1 MKILHT
7 GDWHLGHTLYNHDR
21 AEEHE
26 YFLRQ
31 IQNIVLREQPDAMIV
46 SGDVYHYATP
56 SAAAQKIYCD
66 YLLLIHEACPS
77 MQIIVTAGN
86 HDSAS
91 KLMVNY
97 NLWKHFN
104 LHTIGHTATDNYD
117 DFIIE
122 IKKNDVLTG
131 YVVAFPFAYPR
142 FLPEHYYTDV
152 LDYVDH
158 KNTQHVPVVVS
169 AHLAI
174 TASDYS
180 CHTNIGTL
188 DCVNADIFG
197 HKYCYMALGH
207 IHRAQTLSHQPTV
220 RYSGTP
226 IGVSFD
232 EDIAS
237 PYSSE
242 PYMHS
247 VSMVECTYNTVNV
260 TPIEIKSLRPLKT
273 IPAQPSEWSTALQAL
288 KDLPADDPS
297 YIRLNVLVTDYA
309 PYNANALANEAC
321 EGKACRF
328 CHILTTRN
336 KAENTPY
343 DENNM
348 SIDDFQKNDYLHI
361 ARTYYENQY
370 KEALPQEMEHLL
382 QEVYEELN
390 MEERL

>member
-7 GDWHLGHTLYNHDR
+7 GDWHLGHTLYNYDR

-26 YFLRQ
+26 YFLQQ
-31 IQNIVLREQPDAMIV
+31 IRNIVLKEQPEVMIV

-66 YLLLIHEACPS
+66 NLLLIHEACPG

-91 KLMVNY
+91 KLMVNT

-104 LHTIGHTATDNYD
+104 LHTIGGTDTAKYD
-117 DFIIE
+117 DYIIP
-122 IKKNDVLTG
+122 IKKNNILTG

-142 FLPEHYYTDV
+142 FLPEHFYTDV
-152 LDYVDH
+152 LEYADNM
-158 KNTQHVPVVVS
+158 NTLQVPVVVS
-169 AHLAI
+169 AHLAV
-174 TASDYS
+174 TACDYS

-197 HKYCYMALGH
+197 NKYCYMALGH
-207 IHRAQTLSHQPTV
+207 IHRAQTLNHHPTA

-226 IGVSFD
+226 IGVNFD

-242 PYMHS
+242 PYIHS
-247 VSMVECTYNTVNV
+247 VSIAECINNTVNI

-273 IPAQPSEWSTALQAL
+273 IPAQPAEWNEALQAL
-288 KDLPADDPS
+288 RNFPANDPS

-328 CHILTTRN
+328 CYILTTRHRE
-336 KAENTPY
+336 ENMPY
-343 DENNM
+343 VQNHM

-361 ARTYYENQY
+361 ARSYYENQF
-370 KEALPQEMEHLL
+370 KVPFPQEMERLL
-382 QEVYEELN
+382 QEAHEEIN
-390 MEERL
+390 MEETL